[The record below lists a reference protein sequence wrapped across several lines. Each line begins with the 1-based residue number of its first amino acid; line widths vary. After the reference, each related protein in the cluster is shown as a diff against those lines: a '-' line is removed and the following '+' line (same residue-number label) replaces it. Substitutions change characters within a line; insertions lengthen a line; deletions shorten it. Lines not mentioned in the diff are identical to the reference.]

1 MRIGSA
7 AVELR
12 QIEYFIRVAEL
23 GSFTRASIA
32 LDVAQPALS
41 RQVRLLEQELRQTL
55 LLRNGRGVTTTE
67 AGRILLDQGRGV
79 LHQLSRLRDELARLN
94 HPVAGSVALGL
105 PPSLSKQLAVPLVR
119 LAAREMPDLRL
130 SLSENLTTALEQA
143 LASGQLDLAL
153 LYNPT
158 PRPDIDNEFLREEAL
173 YVVTRRVAGTCPRTV
188 LLPELA
194 ERPLVIPRRPNAL
207 RMLVEDVLAQERLAP
222 RIALE
227 ADGVDTLLG
236 LVANGLGDAVLSA
249 SAIAG
254 ITEECYTFNSLGEP
268 PLRTRIHMA
277 WSAQRPQSQA
287 QRMLMRIIRSQLDD
301 LLDPLSQLAGTR
313 PPDSSP

>member
-1 MRIGSA
+1 M
-7 AVELR
+7 ELR
-12 QIEYFIRVAEL
+12 QIEYFVRVAEL

-67 AGRILLDQGRGV
+67 AGRVMLEQGRGV
-79 LHQLSRLRDELARLN
+79 LHQLARVRDELARLN
-94 HPVAGSVALGL
+94 RPVAGSVALGL

-119 LAAREMPDLRL
+119 LVAAEMPDLRL

-173 YVVTRRVAGTCPRTV
+173 FVVTRRVVGRPPRTV

-207 RMLVEDVLAQERLAP
+207 RMLIEHALAQERLVP
-222 RIALE
+222 CIALE

-236 LVANGLGDAVLSA
+236 LVANGLGDAVLGA
-249 SAIAG
+249 SAIAS
-254 ITEECYTFNSLGEP
+254 ITEPERYTVNALGTP
-268 PLRTRIHMA
+268 PLHTRIHMA
-277 WSAQRPQSQA
+277 WSAQRSRSQA
-287 QRMLMRIIRSQLDD
+287 QRTLMQIIRSRLDG
-301 LLDPLSQLAGTR
+301 LLDPASRLVGTR
-313 PPDSSP
+313 PPDSWP